1 MSIIYDANIG
11 STLSN
16 WYGSI
21 VISKIRNNDGSAVEA
36 ESFLS
41 FYFVAPVPASDAL
54 QISTVPWMAFSSEVK
69 NQPIDDKTVSVMI
82 TIKAESGQKF
92 SLSDKDCITIPFDA
106 PTATTSNLPK
116 MLPECCSKITIT
128 ADQLPATEGTI
139 NINCAV
145 SPDEKKLNNI
155 KPVIKLSYGEIT
167 QTAELNPGKQQ
178 QISLLS
184 GNYLLQAETI
194 ENEDAT
200 AVVPVIVAPKLANI
214 IAGNTS
220 HVEVSFGKVS
230 YFSAVDFKIEK
241 AEEIADEQLKVS
253 LKTEEEIY
261 NFDVLTGVS
270 KNIRRISYDG
280 NLSTDITPLKL
291 NNKHISFN
299 VPVLKL
305 EGNLVNH
312 VITRDMM
319 ECTESKT
326 STFQPLKFKIN
337 TDSEISKKMTVRLLS
352 DEMNYVQEIEVKNLT
367 ITLPL
372 AVMPGSYRVVIENFI
387 DNKILHIV
395 KNAELLVVNST
406 DENILNID
414 IKRSA
419 NLSVRGFPDYL
430 SFGGCI
436 TFEGNN
442 KDLLVNARTSSIFK
456 YAGTGGDGNPHE
468 FLAKDDATVNS
479 INMARAIENELP
491 ADGNVLPVMI
501 SYTVQLSGGGISGLG
516 DRDAHM
522 HCYGNFI
529 LALSTAQKR
538 QDAAHPVSAGFIVN
552 PDFLGE
558 CQKNNITK
566 ETPMPVR
573 SPLGD
578 ALKHWNIDLAIP
590 EAIEDNVGG
599 YIQSV
604 NWLARTI
611 APSVTFGW
619 QINLWGVGSSIWIYD
634 NKGSMTPQKAGKD
647 TADYLKSLQ
656 VYSGDYC
663 PDFLAID
670 RYEADDLTIRSYVNS
685 YCYGPH
691 EWRRFYD
698 FCAEVSEQLNCPV
711 MPWQIPASRTPLKT
725 DYVTDNFEEQHWG
738 SSANYLFGD
747 AALGSDVKNI
757 HSTIREFDFNKYA
770 PATAAQVGAT
780 PEHMYT
786 RKGKFDVSEPGYKD
800 FAKQGIFAVLLG
812 GGCTL
817 GIVPPLSCTAAD
829 TAWVGDRLNA
839 YRDQPLTFLDTLK

>member
-1 MSIIYDANIG
+1 MTILYDASVDSSITNYYG
-11 STLSN
+11 TL
-16 WYGSI
+16 
-21 VISKIRNNDGSAVEA
+21 VISNIRNDDGSAVNA

-41 FYFVAPVPASDAL
+41 FHFIAPVPASTAL
-54 QISTVPWMAFSSEVK
+54 QISTVPWVGFSSEVK
-69 NQPIDDKTVSVMI
+69 NQPIDDKNVSIMI
-82 TIKAESGQKF
+82 TLKPASGQKF
-92 SLSDKDCITIPFDA
+92 SISEKDHITIPFEA
-106 PTATTSNLPK
+106 PNATTSILPD
-116 MLPECCSKITIT
+116 MLPACCKKINII
-128 ADQLPATEGTI
+128 ADDFPKTEGTI
-139 NINCAV
+139 IFNCAT
-145 SPDEKKLNNI
+145 SPDTKKLNNLRPI
-155 KPVIKLSYGEIT
+155 LKLSYGEIIRNF
-167 QTAELNPGKQQ
+167 ELNPGKEQQ
-178 QISLLS
+178 ASLLS
-184 GNYLLQAETI
+184 GRYAIEGQTL
-194 ENEDAT
+194 ENEDGT
-200 AVVPVIVAPKLANI
+200 AVVSVVATPNLADVIVGELSQVDV
-214 IAGNTS
+214 T
-220 HVEVSFGKVS
+220 FGKVN
-230 YFSAVDFKIEK
+230 YFSAVDFKIEQV
-241 AEEIADEQLKVS
+241 EEVGNEKIHVT
-253 LKTEEEIY
+253 LKTRDQTY
-261 NFDVLTGVS
+261 NFDTAAGKLTDV
-270 KNIRRISYDG
+270 RYISPEGD
-280 NLSTDITPLKL
+280 LSTHITPFKL
-291 NNKHISFN
+291 NNKKISFN
-299 VPVLKL
+299 VPTLKL
-305 EGNLVNH
+305 NSNLISH
-312 VITRDMM
+312 VITHDMM
-319 ECTESKT
+319 ECTDVKQT
-326 STFQPLKFKIN
+326 SLQKLSIKVSTKI
-337 TDSEISKKMTVRLLS
+337 DIEKKITVRLLS
-352 DEMNYVQEIEVKNLT
+352 DEMNYVQDIEVNNKT
-367 ITLPL
+367 IIFPL
-372 AVMPGSYRVVIENFI
+372 AVMPGSYQVIIENFI
-387 DNKILHIV
+387 DNKVLYVV
-395 KNAELLVVNST
+395 KSYESLVVSST
-406 DENILNID
+406 SENILNIK
-414 IKRSA
+414 IKPSA

-430 SFGGCI
+430 SFGGCV

-442 KDLLVNARTSSIFK
+442 KDLLVHARTSSIFK
-456 YAGTGGDGNPHE
+456 YAGTGGDGNPNE

-479 INMARAIENELP
+479 INLARTIENELP

-501 SYTVQLSGGGISGLG
+501 SYTVQLSGGGISGLSNK
-516 DRDAHM
+516 DAHM
-522 HCYGNFI
+522 HCFGNFI
-529 LALSTAQKR
+529 LALTTAQNK
-538 QDAAHPVSAGFIVN
+538 QDAAHPVPAGFIVN

-558 CQKNNITK
+558 CQKNKITR

-604 NWLARTI
+604 NWLACTI

-757 HSTIREFDFNKYA
+757 HPTILEFDFHKYA

-839 YRDQPLTFLDTLK
+839 YRDQPLTFSDTLK